1 MNEDQVK
8 VFERF
13 AEDIQ
18 KQYEAVGIAVSV
30 FDKDKVLY
38 RKNFGYRDLETK
50 APIDDDTIFGCAS
63 ISKSFTALS
72 VMQLAEEGKV
82 DINAPLCKY
91 IPEFKDPQDEP
102 VLVRHL
108 LSHAG
113 GFFPMPRIL
122 VEHVA
127 RDMGIWNDGKDEL
140 GMNEAMAVEGAKRVA
155 ERMSAQTRFTG
166 KPGERMSYCNDG
178 FGLLSEIVRRE
189 GDQPSFSEYVREHIL
204 KPLGMTRSSAEFI
217 APLKDPNHATLYKH
231 VDGKLKGGW
240 DFYDNAFVLNGGGA
254 MKSTIHDLTEYV
266 RMYMNAGKPVANKH
280 IVEEMY
286 RPRQHYRYHCWYG
299 YGVCSIN
306 VDDFTVNQ
314 HGGSLT
320 GVSSNF
326 GWSPELGVGV
336 VVFCNT
342 SGVPVAEISNAA
354 FRMAAG
360 HDPLPK
366 PCALRCE
373 WDEKTCRA
381 ACGKYVSGEGSTIEV
396 TYENGKLRVLSG
408 GKEAEFF
415 TATPDTVFLT
425 RPFTQGDAILLSDDE
440 GKVWG
445 VRTGGRIL
453 PKTE

>member
-1 MNEDQVK
+1 MNKTQVTI
-8 VFERF
+8 FEQF
-13 AEDIQ
+13 AEDIK

-38 RKNFGYRDLETK
+38 RKNFGVRDLETG

-82 DINAPLCKY
+82 DINAPLSKY

-113 GFFPMPRIL
+113 GFFPLPRIL

-127 RDMGIWNDGKDEL
+127 TDMGIWNGGKDEL
-140 GMNEAMAVEGAKRVA
+140 GLNEAMAAEGAKRVA
-155 ERMSAQTRFTG
+155 ERLSAQTRFTG
-166 KPGERMSYCNDG
+166 KPGQRMSYCNDG

-189 GDQPSFSEYVREHIL
+189 GDQPSFSEYVKKHIL
-204 KPLGMTRSSAEFI
+204 DPLGMSRSCAEFI
-217 APLKDPNHATLYKH
+217 APIKDPNHASLYKH
-231 VDGKLKGGW
+231 VGGKLTGGW

-266 RMYMNAGKPVANKH
+266 RMYMNAGKPIANKR

-286 RPRQHYRYHCWYG
+286 RPRQHYRFHCWYG
-299 YGVCSIN
+299 YGVCTIN

-320 GVSSNF
+320 GVSSHF

-360 HDPLPK
+360 HDPLPR

-373 WDEKTCRA
+373 WDEKTCKA
-381 ACGKYVSGEGSTIEV
+381 VCGTFTSGEGSAVEIS
-396 TYENGKLRVLSG
+396 YEDGKLEIKTG
-408 GKEAEFF
+408 GKPVSFC
-415 TATPDTVFLT
+415 TAAPDTVIV
-425 RPFTQGDAILLSDDE
+425 RGPFRESDAIFLSDDE

-445 VRTGGRIL
+445 LRFGGRIL
-453 PKTE
+453 PRTK

>member
-166 KPGERMSYCNDG
+166 KPGQRMSYCNDG

-240 DFYDNAFVLNGGGA
+240 DFYDNAFVL
-254 MKSTIHDLTEYV
+254 
-266 RMYMNAGKPVANKH
+266 
-280 IVEEMY
+280 
-286 RPRQHYRYHCWYG
+286 
-299 YGVCSIN
+299 
-306 VDDFTVNQ
+306 
-314 HGGSLT
+314 
-320 GVSSNF
+320 
-326 GWSPELGVGV
+326 
-336 VVFCNT
+336 
-342 SGVPVAEISNAA
+342 
-354 FRMAAG
+354 
-360 HDPLPK
+360 
-366 PCALRCE
+366 
-373 WDEKTCRA
+373 
-381 ACGKYVSGEGSTIEV
+381 
-396 TYENGKLRVLSG
+396 
-408 GKEAEFF
+408 
-415 TATPDTVFLT
+415 
-425 RPFTQGDAILLSDDE
+425 
-440 GKVWG
+440 
-445 VRTGGRIL
+445 
-453 PKTE
+453 